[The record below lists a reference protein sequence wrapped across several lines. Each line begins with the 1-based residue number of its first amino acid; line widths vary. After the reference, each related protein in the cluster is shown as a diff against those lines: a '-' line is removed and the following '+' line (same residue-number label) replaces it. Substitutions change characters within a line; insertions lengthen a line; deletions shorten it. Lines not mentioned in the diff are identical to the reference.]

1 MRGEDGGGAS
11 WWRDDEIITNTNVLC
26 SQKSPLSAKAELRV
40 LCGRSL
46 LPFGEKENGGRIRTA
61 ASSSLARAEDLQ
73 NQGLFDS
80 DAGGL

>member
-1 MRGEDGGGAS
+1 MVAR
-11 WWRDDEIITNTNVLC
+11 RRNYHTTPTFCVHKNLL
-26 SQKSPLSAKAELRV
+26 LSAKAELRV

-80 DAGGL
+80 DA